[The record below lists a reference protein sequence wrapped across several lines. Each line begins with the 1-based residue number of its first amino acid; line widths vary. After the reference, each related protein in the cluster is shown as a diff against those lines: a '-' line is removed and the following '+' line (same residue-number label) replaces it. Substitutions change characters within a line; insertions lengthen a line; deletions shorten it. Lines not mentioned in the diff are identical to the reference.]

1 MRAPA
6 PHRTEGSDPRR
17 PWPVRYSWV
26 VIAVSGILV
35 AGVLGIAVVR
45 PETFAEGISQLH
57 GKERADVLAS
67 ARDFALK
74 LAAGIGAMAAA
85 LLAWGRFE
93 LAKEERDVA
102 RLTLDAARITANAD
116 RFARAVDQVGS
127 DKGLEVV
134 LGGLYALEALAVS
147 ASDYEGQIKE
157 VLCAYV
163 RQRFSNRSSRSLTV
177 ADHAALTIVRRN
189 PDWVGHVDFSGAD
202 LSQLDLRGMRLYHA
216 DLTKATLR
224 GTKME
229 SADLSRAILIDAD
242 LARADLS
249 GAILYEA
256 NLTNAN
262 LLSANL
268 AAANLA
274 GADLS
279 GSDLR
284 EVNLAHTRL
293 LAAAWRREDEAKW
306 PDAFEIGPVSDIDVL
321 GIPYRRFST

>member
-6 PHRTEGSDPRR
+6 PDRTEGLEHERS
-17 PWPVRYSWV
+17 WPVRYSWV
-26 VIAVSGILV
+26 VIAISGILV

-57 GKERADVLAS
+57 GKERADTLAS

-74 LAAGIGAMAAA
+74 LATGIGAIAAA

-127 DKGLEVV
+127 DKGLDAV

-147 ASDYEGQIKE
+147 AHDYQRQIKE
-157 VLCAYV
+157 VLCAFV
-163 RQRFSNRSSRSLTV
+163 RQRLSDQSSRPLTV
-177 ADHAALTIVRRN
+177 ADHAALTILRRN
-189 PDWVGHVDFSGAD
+189 RTWVGHVDFSGAD
-202 LSQLDLRGMRLYHA
+202 LSQLDLRGMHLYHA
-216 DLTKATLR
+216 NLTKARLR
-224 GTKME
+224 GANME
-229 SADLSRAILIDAD
+229 SADLTRAILIEAD
-242 LARADLS
+242 LARANLS
-249 GAILYEA
+249 GALLYEA
-256 NLTNAN
+256 NLTNAK
-262 LLSANL
+262 LLSADL
-268 AAANLA
+268 AAADLA

-284 EVNLAHTRL
+284 NVDLAHTRL
-293 LAAAWRREDEAKW
+293 LAAAWRRDDEPKW
-306 PDAFEIGPVSDIDVL
+306 PDSFEIGPVSDTDVL
-321 GIPYRRFST
+321 GIPYRRFSS